1 MENIKNAC
9 RQQGQIDCGDVTSR
23 KGRGGVSYSV
33 ILSNFFEGSG
43 ATLRV
48 QAEPINLCMSQIWT
62 FNHRIKLQTFIIKN
76 LLIFFH
82 FCANYRLIREAL
94 PLRSCRYPMMLRSA
108 ASPGSWGRSASRQ
121 VIAVPRAVLH
131 AGRPPFKKTPPLPED
146 GRAAFFCL
154 RYHLLKTI
162 NPGNKKRATR
172 RRALF

>member
-1 MENIKNAC
+1 MVTIKNAFC
-9 RQQGQIDCGDVTSR
+9 RWGEIERRRTTSPR
-23 KGRGGVSYSV
+23 GRAGVNYYV
-33 ILSNFFEGSG
+33 ILSNFFEGS
-43 ATLRV
+43 ASRLRP
-48 QAEPINLCMSQIWT
+48 QADRINLCMSQNWT
-62 FNHRIKLQTFIIKN
+62 FNHRIKSRKIIIKN

-146 GRAAFFCL
+146 GRAAFCL
-154 RYHLLKTI
+154 F
-162 NPGNKKRATR
+162 
-172 RRALF
+172 ALSFFKDDQSGQ